1 MSNLNNSIRTDWEMD
16 EIREIYHK
24 PILELMVEAANVHRQ
39 HQTGS
44 EVQVCTLLSVKTGG
58 CPEDCAYCPQAAR
71 YQTGVKAHGL
81 LKDEEVLEA
90 ATRAK
95 NAGST
100 RFCMGAAWR
109 EVRDNRDFDRV
120 LGMVTQV
127 NDMGLEVCCTLGM
140 VNEYQAERLKQA
152 GLYAYNHNLDT
163 SGDHYSNIITTRK
176 YEDRLN
182 TIDHVRKAGISVC
195 SGGIIGL
202 GETTKDRIEMLH
214 VLATMPEHPES
225 VPVNALV
232 PVAGTPLEHQPRV
245 SVWDMIRM
253 IATARITMPKTM
265 VRLSAG
271 RSTMSVAE
279 QALCFLA
286 GANSIFSGDKL
297 LTTPNPDFN
306 EDQAMFALLG
316 LEPRKAFKNALEPAN

>member
-1 MSNLNNSIRTDWEMD
+1 MLRTDWTLD
-16 EIREIYHK
+16 EVTAIYYQ
-24 PILELMVEAANVHRQ
+24 PVLELVAQAAAVHREFQ
-39 HQTGS
+39 ATG

-71 YQTGVKAHGL
+71 YHTGVETHAL
-81 LKDEEVLEA
+81 LKDEVVLA
-90 ATRAK
+90 AARRAK
-95 NAGST
+95 DAGST

-127 NDMGLEVCCTLGM
+127 NDLGLEVCCTLGM
-140 VNEYQAERLKQA
+140 INEYQAERLKAA

-163 SGDHYSNIITTRK
+163 SREHYGDVITTRT
-176 YEDRLN
+176 YDDRLD
-182 TIDHVRKAGISVC
+182 TLAHVRQAGISVC

-202 GETTKDRIEMLH
+202 GETDADRVAMLH
-214 VLATMPEHPES
+214 TLATLPQHPES

-232 PVAGTPLEHQPRV
+232 PVAGTPLAEQPRV
-245 SVWDMIRM
+245 SVWEMLRM
-253 IATARITMPKTM
+253 IATARLLMPRTI

-271 RSTMSVAE
+271 RQEMPVTE

-286 GANSIFSGDKL
+286 GANSIFSGEKL
-297 LTTPNPDFN
+297 LTTPNPDF
-306 EDQAMFALLG
+306 DADKQMFALLG
-316 LEPRKAFKNALEPAN
+316 LTPRKAFKDVPQGAAVLG